1 MKRNENMKVNGGLEY
16 INDTLGIIDK
26 IENILDTRQLKPIGV
41 KKELETQCIE
51 SIRTIERLIKEATG
65 FGPSE
70 YIKRRA
76 LTKFIYD
83 VNKDKKVTE
92 AKIKNHNYKSKYT
105 VNKECIKYFN
115 VELDEVVKNIDK
127 YKLQEKPTK
136 ESIYYKYILDEHSSS
151 KRVLTEDSE
160 DMPNTEIVKTRFM
173 GRSAYIPSEDEDKIN
188 IYLFTK
194 DLSSKLIDC
203 KVDYHIFI
211 RESELKEKI
220 DFMFEKYKDEKPEIE
235 ELNIKIN
242 SFRHEDIITLRVA
255 DNKIVDII
263 DFYPKAKNLD
273 IETVKNDIGI
283 LVDSIDLRI
292 KKKLDLDAII
302 VCSGLEVLE
311 RIFRFRDGMSKRY
324 NKNALVIDLDIFEFM
339 FIYKEDMNILHNLI
353 IDLSSIYVNY
363 MNNKISKSKAKK
375 EINHIMDKIVFYKK
389 MLLRLEK
396 VLEKAVENNYYIA

>member
-1 MKRNENMKVNGGLEY
+1 MKVNGGLEY

-92 AKIKNHNYKSKYT
+92 AKIKKYNYKNKYT

-292 KKKLDLDAII
+292 KKKLDLDAVI

-311 RIFRFRDGMSKRY
+311 RVFRFRDGMSKRY

-375 EINHIMDKIVFYKK
+375 EINEVMDKIVHYKNI
-389 MLLRLEK
+389 LLSLEK

>member
-26 IENILDTRQLKPIGV
+26 IEKIIDARQVISTDM
-41 KKELETQCIE
+41 KKTLETQCFE

-65 FGPSE
+65 FGPSG
-70 YIKRRA
+70 YIKSRT
-76 LTKFIYD
+76 LTKLIYEA
-83 VNKDKKVTE
+83 NKNGEVTKDILKKY
-92 AKIKNHNYKSKYT
+92 NYKNKYT
-105 VNKECIKYFN
+105 ANQHCITYFN

-136 ESIYYKYILDEHSSS
+136 ESIYYKYILGEASSS
-151 KRVLTEDSE
+151 KRVLTKDSE

-194 DLSSKLIDC
+194 DLNSKLIDC

-311 RIFRFRDGMSKRY
+311 RIFRFRDGMAKRY
-324 NKNALVIDLDIFEFM
+324 NGNALVIDLDIFEFM
-339 FIYKEDMNILHNLI
+339 FIYKEDIETLHNLI
-353 IDLSSIYVNY
+353 NYLSTIYVKY
-363 MNNKISKSKAKK
+363 INNKISKSKAKK

-396 VLEKAVENNYYIA
+396 VLEKAVENNYYIV

>member
-1 MKRNENMKVNGGLEY
+1 MKVNGGLEY

-26 IENILDTRQLKPIGV
+26 IESILDARQLKPTEV
-41 KKELETQCIE
+41 KKELETKCIE

-173 GRSAYIPSEDEDKIN
+173 GRSAYIPSEDKDKIN
-188 IYLFTK
+188 IYSFTK
-194 DLSSKLIDC
+194 DLSSNLIDC
-203 KVDYHIFI
+203 KVDYHICL

-220 DFMFEKYKDEKPEIE
+220 DFMFEKYKDVKPEIE
-235 ELNIKIN
+235 ELNKKIN

-263 DFYPKAKNLD
+263 DFYPKAKILD
-273 IETVKNDIGI
+273 IEKVKNDISI

-292 KKKLDLDAII
+292 KKKLDLDAVI

-311 RIFRFRDGMSKRY
+311 RVFRFRDGIATRY
-324 NKNALVIDLDIFEFM
+324 NKNTIVVDTDIFWFG
-339 FIYKEDMNILHNLI
+339 YVLI
-353 IDLSSIYVNY
+353 QC
-363 MNNKISKSKAKK
+363 
-375 EINHIMDKIVFYKK
+375 
-389 MLLRLEK
+389 
-396 VLEKAVENNYYIA
+396 

>member
-1 MKRNENMKVNGGLEY
+1 MKVNGGLEY

-26 IENILDTRQLKPIGV
+26 IESIVDDRKLKPIGV

-83 VNKDKKVTE
+83 ANKDKKVTE
-92 AKIKNHNYKSKYT
+92 AKIKKYNYKNKYT

-173 GRSAYIPSEDEDKIN
+173 GRSAYIPSEDKDKIN
-188 IYLFTK
+188 IYSFTK
-194 DLSSKLIDC
+194 DLNSKLIDC
-203 KVDYHIFI
+203 KVDYHICL

-220 DFMFEKYKDEKPEIE
+220 DFMFEKYKDVKPEIE
-235 ELNIKIN
+235 ELNKKIN

-263 DFYPKAKNLD
+263 DFYPKAKILD
-273 IETVKNDIGI
+273 IEKVKNDISI

-292 KKKLDLDAII
+292 KKKLDLDVVI

-311 RIFRFRDGMSKRY
+311 RVFRFRDGIATRY
-324 NKNALVIDLDIFEFM
+324 NKNTIVVDTDIFWFK
-339 FIYKEDMNILHNLI
+339 FIYQEDMNTLYNLI
-353 IDLSSIYVNY
+353 NYLSTIYVNY
-363 MNNKISKSKAKK
+363 INNKISKSKAKK
-375 EINHIMDKIVFYKK
+375 EINEVMDKIVHYKNI
-389 MLLRLEK
+389 LLSLEK
-396 VLEKAVENNYYIA
+396 VLEKAVENNYCIA